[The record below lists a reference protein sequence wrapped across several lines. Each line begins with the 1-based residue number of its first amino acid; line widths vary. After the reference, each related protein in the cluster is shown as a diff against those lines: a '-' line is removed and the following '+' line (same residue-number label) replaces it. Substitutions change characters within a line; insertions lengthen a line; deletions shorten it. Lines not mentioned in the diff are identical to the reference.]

1 MGWRFQRRIG
11 IGSFGRV
18 NLSKSGVSLTEG
30 VKGAHLTLGR
40 TPRITL
46 GIPGSGLS
54 WTQTFGR
61 GRRAPSSVS
70 QAAFMPRWVVLTIIG
85 LLVALAIFGGH

>member
-1 MGWRFQRRIG
+1 MGYLRFNRRIG

-18 NLSKSGVSLTEG
+18 NFSKSGVSLSEG
-30 VKGAHLTLGR
+30 VRGAHLTIGK
-40 TPRITL
+40 TPRLTV

-61 GRRAPSSVS
+61 RRRGGVS
-70 QAAFMPRWVVLTIIG
+70 LVTWALAAFGFYVLWNMM
-85 LLVALAIFGGH
+85 FGGG